1 MPSQP
6 SPAQRKAGGRPV
18 RLGSTS
24 IDWGKLK
31 DAPSDAME
39 HVRQVYGRYVL
50 GGFFPFFFC
59 GAAACCRC
67 RCWVSCCC

>member
-18 RLGSTS
+18 RLGSTR

-50 GGFFPFFFC
+50 GGFFPFLFL
-59 GAAACCRC
+59 
-67 RCWVSCCC
+67 WCCCLLPLPLLG